1 MTSIKK
7 GLIGVALLLLSINFL
22 GFKSDIKL
30 PDPIMAS
37 VLRGKEVYKAQC
49 LACHQQDG
57 GGVPHMNPPLDG
69 ALNVNGN
76 DKARLI
82 RIVLNGLADRVE
94 IEGEMYSNSMASHK
108 DLSNQQIADVLTY
121 IRNSWTNKAGLVTVE
136 EVKIGRSKLR

>member
-22 GFKSDIKL
+22 GFKSEIKL

-82 RIVLNGLADRVE
+82 KIVLNGLADRVE

>member
-37 VLRGKEVYKAQC
+37 DLRGKEVYKAQC

>member
-1 MTSIKK
+1 MSSIKK
-7 GLIGVALLLLSINFL
+7 GLIGFALLILSVNFF
-22 GFKSDIKL
+22 GFKSETKF
-30 PDPIMAS
+30 PDPVMAS

-57 GGVPHMNPPLDG
+57 GGVPHLNPPLDG
-69 ALNVNGN
+69 SQNVNGN

-82 RIVLNGLADRVE
+82 KIVLNGLADRVE

-121 IRNSWTNKAGLVTVE
+121 IRNSWTNKAGPVTVE
-136 EVKIGRSKLR
+136 EVKIGRSKLK

>member
-37 VLRGKEVYKAQC
+37 GLRGKEVYKAQC

-82 RIVLNGLADRVE
+82 KIVLNGLADRVE

>member
-82 RIVLNGLADRVE
+82 KIVLNGLADRVE